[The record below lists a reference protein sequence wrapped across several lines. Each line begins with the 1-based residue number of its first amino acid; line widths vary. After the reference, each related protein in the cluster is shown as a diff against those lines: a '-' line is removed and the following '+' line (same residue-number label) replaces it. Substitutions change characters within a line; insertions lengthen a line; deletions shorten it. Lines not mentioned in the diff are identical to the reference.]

1 MADISVQAK
10 YMIVNYDTAKC
21 LEEGDAI
28 DSITYYN
35 DDLGKNITLSEVSVL
50 NISEYNV
57 EVVDDGYN
65 FHNIDIES
73 IVDFDC

>member
-10 YMIVNYDTAKC
+10 YMIVDYDTAKC
-21 LEEGDAI
+21 LEEGDSI

-35 DDLGKNITLSEVSVL
+35 DGLGKNVTLNDVSVL
-50 NISEYNV
+50 SISEYNV

-65 FHNIDIES
+65 YHNIDIES
-73 IVDFDC
+73 IVGFDY